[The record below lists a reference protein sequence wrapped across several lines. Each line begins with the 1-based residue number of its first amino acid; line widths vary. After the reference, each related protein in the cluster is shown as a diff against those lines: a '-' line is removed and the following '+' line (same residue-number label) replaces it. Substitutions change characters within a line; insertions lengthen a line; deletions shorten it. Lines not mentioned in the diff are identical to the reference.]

1 MALALGGVIMGNG
14 NVRKMTTTVRSMH
27 LQDLAA
33 AAEVHRLAFVRQK
46 HSVEWL
52 SATLDAYPRFF
63 CFVAESQGAVVG
75 YILWA
80 QKSGFRDQAVL
91 ELDQTAVL
99 PERHGQGIGRALIDQ
114 SLPLVKAELARQG
127 VALKHIIVNT
137 RADNHAQQLY
147 RSALGAEVVATIADL
162 YSADEVFMVA
172 RNTPL

>member
-1 MALALGGVIMGNG
+1 M
-14 NVRKMTTTVRSMH
+14 TVREKVAVTVRAMRH
-27 LQDLAA
+27 ADLELAA
-33 AAEVHRLAFVRQK
+33 GVHRLAFVRQQ
-46 HSVEWL
+46 HSLEWL
-52 SATLDAYPRFF
+52 TATLAAYPRFL
-63 CFVAESQGAVVG
+63 CYVAQVQGALAG

-80 QKSGFRDQAVL
+80 QKSGFREQAVL
-91 ELDQTAVL
+91 ELDQIAVL

-127 VALKHIIVNT
+127 AALKHIIVNT

-147 RSALGAEVVATIADL
+147 RSALGAEVVAIIADL